1 MNFFYNEIDR
11 RTTNCE
17 KWDKYKDTDIIPA
30 WVADTDFSA
39 PLPVINALQDR
50 VKHGIF
56 GYTYVDDATNQAVV
70 DFIKRH
76 HKWEIKKEWIVWVNG
91 VVSSMNLVCKMFP
104 NDTTVITT
112 TPIYPHF
119 IKAPKNSNLEV
130 IKVPLREIDNRWSID
145 FEEFKNKIDS
155 TCKLFLLCNPHNP
168 GGTVFSEDELKKLG
182 DICLKHDIL
191 ICSDEIHSD
200 LVINPQANHIPIAS
214 LNKKLEKTTIT
225 LMAPSKTFN
234 IAGLQSSFAII
245 ADKKLRTS
253 FKKELRGLGDGI
265 NLLAITATKAAY
277 TEGDKWLDELKEYLA
292 QNLNLVENFI
302 KNNKNLK
309 MLKCDATYLAWID
322 CKNIKV
328 KNPYEFFLKFGVGLS
343 EGEGFGDKNFV
354 RLNFGTTRKRL
365 KKILTRMQNALD
377 SIK

>member
-1 MNFFYNEIDR
+1 MVDR

-39 PLPVINALQDR
+39 PLPVIKALQDR